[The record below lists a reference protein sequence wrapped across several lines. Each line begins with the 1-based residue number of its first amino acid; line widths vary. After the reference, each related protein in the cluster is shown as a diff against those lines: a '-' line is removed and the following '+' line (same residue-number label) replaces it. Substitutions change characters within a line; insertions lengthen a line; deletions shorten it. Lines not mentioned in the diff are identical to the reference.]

1 MDKLAQDRSIL
12 NKIREKINVPGA
24 MVEGFFKPELDRIM
38 NDLRMADD
46 NIRSILTG
54 QKIGKADAEFTGGK
68 SVKDLLKSARSNFNR
83 REYMAGVADLG
94 EFHRRMFDVTKFIHK
109 LDLSINRIH
118 HNFLFQNLDD
128 KQKQNIK
135 GLQEYMSSAAAVYN
149 EPDLIKEAGIMDFFY
164 NIGTK
169 RGRALAI
176 WEKKY
181 PNVVKDLRDGGMRLL
196 DGADSALANT
206 LTLLKEMATARA
218 TRKVD
223 DYMAAA
229 KKIEREYAR
238 FDGGDKG
245 FRSYYSNIILPY
257 IKRQE
262 QFEAEEAA
270 KAKPTETSIPP
281 SPGSSGPPTVPTG
294 PPSGMQQAAPPLG
307 GPPGAS
313 PPFAPPAQEEA
324 APDTQRSPVSDNEPI
339 PLVTPKDK
347 VRIAPQEEPKV
358 RVAAAHRSF
367 YNSLETM
374 GKEDPS
380 ILSKYISKYATSIQY
395 SDPATA
401 IELFSIARKIK
412 E

>member
-1 MDKLAQDRSIL
+1 MDKLAQDRGIL

-46 NIRSILTG
+46 NIRSILSG
-54 QKIGKADAEFTGGK
+54 QKIGKADADFTAGR
-68 SVKDLLKSARSNFNR
+68 SVKDLLKAARSNFNR
-83 REYMAGVADLG
+83 REYLAGVADLG
-94 EFHRRMFDVTKFIHK
+94 EFHRRMFDVTKFIQK

-118 HNFLFQNLDD
+118 HNFLFQNLDE

-135 GLQEYMSSAAAVYN
+135 GLQEYMSSAAAVYD
-149 EPDLIKEAGIMDFFY
+149 EPYFVKEAGIMDFFY

-196 DGADSALANT
+196 DSADASLANT
-206 LTLLKEMATARA
+206 LVLLKEMATARA
-218 TRKVD
+218 IRRVD
-223 DYMAAA
+223 DYMASA
-229 KKIEREYAR
+229 KKIEKEYAR

-270 KAKPTETSIPP
+270 KAKTTEPTIPP
-281 SPGSSGPPTVPTG
+281 GPGSSGPPTVPSG
-294 PPSGMQQAAPPLG
+294 PPSGMQQSAPPLG

-313 PPFAPPAQEEA
+313 PPFTPPAEEA
-324 APDTQRSPVSDNEPI
+324 APDTQRSPESNIPI
-339 PLVTPKDK
+339 PLDQTK
-347 VRIAPQEEPKV
+347 VRIAPQEEPKI
-358 RVAAAHRSF
+358 RIASAHKGF
-367 YNSLETM
+367 YQSLEAMSNESPT
-374 GKEDPS
+374 
-380 ILSKYISKYATSIQY
+380 ILAKFISKYATSIQH